1 MSTAPIRIDHEGR
14 QLKLWHG
21 DDCQIS
27 TLRSDRFTAPSRLFG
42 LKPGRETERWQLPS
56 GATVQISRALPTE
69 PWRFDWLRRAAHQ
82 LRNGELSL

>member
-1 MSTAPIRIDHEGR
+1 MSTAPTRIDHEGR

-21 DDCQIS
+21 EQCQIS
-27 TLRSDRFTAPSRLFG
+27 TLRSDRFTAPSRLFS
-42 LKPGRETERWQLPS
+42 LKPGRETERWQFPR

-69 PWRFDWLRRAAHQ
+69 PWRFDWLRPAADQ